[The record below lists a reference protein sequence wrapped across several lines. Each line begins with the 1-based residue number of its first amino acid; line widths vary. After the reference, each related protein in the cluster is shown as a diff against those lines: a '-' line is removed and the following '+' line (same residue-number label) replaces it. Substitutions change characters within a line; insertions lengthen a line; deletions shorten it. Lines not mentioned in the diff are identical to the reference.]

1 MTVLLDD
8 DDHKH
13 PTFLNITEALKALSE
28 ESQPGD
34 AVFVQFS
41 GHGGRILDD
50 RRNSDDQSYDEV
62 IVPSDYSVSGLIR
75 DTLIFKTLLAPM
87 RYGVTVTIMI
97 DCCDNGM
104 VMDLPYSWTA
114 RNERQETL
122 AKVSARRIESTRN
135 TICAISTRSNEYPF
149 SPQLTMNEE
158 FSFVRFLKVVR
169 TLYETSTFTQ
179 LGKTVGSAL
188 TPAPPPKR
196 SRAKKVNAEEG
207 ITVKIASP
215 ISTSIFDVIDK
226 ACHITPSR
234 DSPSSKQNGT
244 ISKRQ
249 TVPSQ
254 SLMDQ
259 VMSCTLVAHPDDE
272 DWDDDD
278 TFNTRTYDEQS
289 FDTVGMSYETAASV
303 TEDDEASRLESRK
316 QSRRGRV

>member
-1 MTVLLDD
+1 
-8 DDHKH
+8 
-13 PTFLNITEALKALSE
+13 
-28 ESQPGD
+28 
-34 AVFVQFS
+34 
-41 GHGGRILDD
+41 
-50 RRNSDDQSYDEV
+50 
-62 IVPSDYSVSGLIR
+62 
-75 DTLIFKTLLAPM
+75 
-87 RYGVTVTIMI
+87 
-97 DCCDNGM
+97 
-104 VMDLPYSWTA
+104 
-114 RNERQETL
+114 
-122 AKVSARRIESTRN
+122 
-135 TICAISTRSNEYPF
+135 
-149 SPQLTMNEE
+149 MNEE

-259 VMSCTLVAHPDDE
+259 VMSCTLVGPPDDE
-272 DWDDDD
+272 YFSDDDD
-278 TFNTRTYDEQS
+278 TYVTRTYDEQS
-289 FDTVGMSYETAASV
+289 FDTEGPSYESV
-303 TEDDEASRLESRK
+303 TETEDDESRNRR
-316 QSRRGRV
+316 RRGTH